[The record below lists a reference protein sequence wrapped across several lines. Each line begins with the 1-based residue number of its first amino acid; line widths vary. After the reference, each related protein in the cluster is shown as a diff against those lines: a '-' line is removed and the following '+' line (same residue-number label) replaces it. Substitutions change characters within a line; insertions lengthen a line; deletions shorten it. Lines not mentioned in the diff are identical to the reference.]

1 MGWAELSFVPLKTTW
16 PTESIARAA
25 SIAPP
30 ADRTL
35 SERVILAYQSDNW
48 MS

>member
-16 PTESIARAA
+16 PIESVTRTA

-35 SERVILAYQSDNW
+35 RGRVILAYHSDNW
-48 MS
+48 VS

>member
-16 PTESIARAA
+16 PIESIARTA
-25 SIAPP
+25 SIVSP

>member
-16 PTESIARAA
+16 PIESIARTAFIV
-25 SIAPP
+25 SP

-35 SERVILAYQSDNW
+35 SERVFLAYQSDNW
-48 MS
+48 VS